1 MTPITRAHLERL
13 DGDVVLAGARAEFV
27 LPEGVVYLGG
37 NSLGALPRHAAGRVR
52 ATVEVEWGQGLV
64 GSWNRAGW
72 FDKPTVVGDRLARLV
87 GADAGEVL
95 ATDSTSIN
103 LFKTLAAALALR
115 PGRTAI
121 VAETSSFPTDLYML
135 EGLADL
141 LGGYERRLVD
151 SESDLREAL
160 DDNVAVVLVN
170 HVDYR
175 LGRLQDMAG
184 LTEAAHRHG
193 VLTVWDLCHS
203 AGALPVRLN
212 ECGADFA
219 VGCTYKYLNGGPGSP
234 AFLYAAKRHQE
245 QARQPLSGWFG
256 HAEPFT
262 FVTGYAPSEGIRRFG
277 TGTPPILSYVPLE
290 ASLDIWEKVDLG
302 AIRAKSLELTDLF
315 MELVAERCG
324 EFGVEVASPRD
335 PDSRGSQVSVR
346 HKESYAIMRAL
357 IDREVIG
364 DFRAPDMMRFGFTPL
379 YTRYTDVWDAVE
391 TLHDVLATES
401 WRDPRFAIRATV
413 T

>member
-1 MTPITRAHLERL
+1 MTPITRSRLQRL
-13 DGDVVLAGARAEFV
+13 DNVDVLAASREAFV
-27 LPEGVVYLGG
+27 LPDGVIYLCG
-37 NSLGALPRHAAGRVR
+37 NSLGALPRGAGERVR
-52 ATVEVEWGQGLV
+52 NTLDAEWGQGLV
-64 GSWNRAGW
+64 RSWNRAGW
-72 FDKPTVVGDRLARLV
+72 FDKPVVVGDRLAKLV

-95 ATDSTSIN
+95 ATDSTSVN
-103 LFKTLAAALALR
+103 LFKVIAAAVAMR
-115 PGRTAI
+115 PDRKAI
-121 VAETSSFPTDLYML
+121 VAETGSFPTDLYLL

-151 SESDLREAL
+151 DETGLRDAVDSD
-160 DDNVAVVLVN
+160 VAVVLVN

-175 LGRLQDMAG
+175 TGRLQDMAA
-184 LTEAAHRHG
+184 LTEHVHRRG
-193 VLTVWDLCHS
+193 ALTVWDLCHS

-212 ECGADFA
+212 DCGADFA

-234 AFLYAAKRHQE
+234 AFVYAAKRHQE
-245 QARQPLSGWFG
+245 QVRQPLSGWFG

-262 FVTGYAPSEGIRRFG
+262 FATGYAPSEGIRRFG
-277 TGTPPILSYVPLE
+277 TGTPPILSYAPLE
-290 ASLDIWEKVDLG
+290 ASLDIWESVDLDTV
-302 AIRAKSLELTDLF
+302 RAKSERLTDLF
-315 MELVAERCG
+315 IELVGLRCG
-324 EFGVEVASPRD
+324 DFGLEIATPLNPAD
-335 PDSRGSQVSVR
+335 RGSQISLR

-357 IDREVIG
+357 IDHEVIG

-391 TLHDVLATES
+391 ILHDILATGS

>member
-1 MTPITRAHLERL
+1 VTPITLAHLQRL
-13 DGDVVLAGARAEFV
+13 DGEDVLAGARAEFV

-37 NSLGALPRHAAGRVR
+37 NSLGALPRHASERVR
-52 ATVEVEWGQGLV
+52 ATVEDEWGQGLV
-64 GSWNRAGW
+64 GSWNGAGW

-95 ATDSTSIN
+95 AADSTSIN
-103 LFKTLAAALALR
+103 LFKTLSAALALR

-121 VAETSSFPTDLYML
+121 VAERGSFPTDLYML
-135 EGLADL
+135 EGLAEL

-151 SESDLREAL
+151 GETDLRDAL
-160 DDNVAVVLVN
+160 DDNVAVVLIN

-175 LGRLQDMAG
+175 VGHLQDMAG
-184 LTEAAHRHG
+184 LTGLAHRHG

-212 ECGADFA
+212 DCGADFA

-234 AFLYAAKRHQE
+234 AFVYAARRHQE

-277 TGTPPILSYVPLE
+277 TGTPPILSYAPLE
-290 ASLDIWEKVDLG
+290 ASLDIWESVDLD
-302 AIRAKSLELTDLF
+302 AVRAKSLELTKLF
-315 MELVAERCG
+315 MELVVERCG
-324 EFGVEVASPRD
+324 EFGLEIASPLD
-335 PDSRGSQVSVR
+335 PGSRGSQVSVR

-357 IDREVIG
+357 IDRRVIG

-391 TLHDVLATES
+391 VLHDVLITES